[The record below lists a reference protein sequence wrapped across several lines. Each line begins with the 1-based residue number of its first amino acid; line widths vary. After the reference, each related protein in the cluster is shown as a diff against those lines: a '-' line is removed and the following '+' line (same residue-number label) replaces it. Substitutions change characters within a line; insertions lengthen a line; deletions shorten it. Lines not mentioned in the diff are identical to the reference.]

1 MLVLVWLIGAV
12 SEMATIATV
21 ASVASIP
28 TAVGVIAAIA
38 TTVTTVTTIA
48 LIVAIVLVGISLVL
62 ALVRVK
68 ACKRLVCL
76 LNVCNKGRDCRGLN
90 GSREGHQCERF
101 HLQAIFSL
109 KIGRSL

>member
-1 MLVLVWLIGAV
+1 
-12 SEMATIATV
+12 MATIATV
-21 ASVASIP
+21 ASVASIA

-38 TTVTTVTTIA
+38 ATIATVTTIA
-48 LIVAIVLVGISLVL
+48 AIALIIAIVLVGISLVL

-68 ACKRLVCL
+68 ACERLVCL